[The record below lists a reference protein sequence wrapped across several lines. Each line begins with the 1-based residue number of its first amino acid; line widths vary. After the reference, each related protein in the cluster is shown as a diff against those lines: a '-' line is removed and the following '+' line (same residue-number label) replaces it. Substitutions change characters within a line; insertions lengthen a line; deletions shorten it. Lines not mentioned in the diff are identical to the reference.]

1 MIREIL
7 FNLNDIFVL
16 YDVCVLFIN
25 VLFDEII
32 EIIVEKVFKNN
43 WFNEMYG
50 FNFIKIGFIEF
61 LRIVIKD

>member
-1 MIREIL
+1 M
-7 FNLNDIFVL
+7 F